1 MTDTTT
7 ADYGWREA
15 AAADALITLAF
26 AEDLGDTGDITT
38 NSLIPADRQGTVTIG
53 AREAGVVA
61 GLSVVAQVFE
71 KLDATVHVELRSR
84 DGDPVTAGEIVATLS
99 GPLRSLL
106 TGERTALNFLTHLS
120 GIASLTAKFAAE
132 ITGTKAVLLDT
143 RKTHPGYRLLEKYA
157 VRCGGGTNHRMGL
170 HDGVLIK
177 DNHVAA
183 WSESATLPEAIEQAR
198 RATGLPIEVEVD
210 TLAQLAA
217 VLPSRPAIVLL
228 DNFALEELTQA
239 VALRDKEAKD
249 VLLEA
254 SGGVKLETVRAIA
267 RTGVDRISCGALTH
281 SAIGLDFG
289 FDW

>member
-1 MTDTTT
+1 MTETTT

-15 AAADALITLAF
+15 AAADALISLAF
-26 AEDLGDTGDITT
+26 AEDLGDVGDITT

-53 AREAGVVA
+53 ARQAGIVA

-71 KLDATVHVELRSR
+71 KFDATVHVELHSR
-84 DGDPVTAGEIVATLS
+84 DGDRVAPGDIVATLS

-132 ITGTKAVLLDT
+132 VVGTKAVLLDT

-157 VRCGGGTNHRMGL
+157 VRCGGGVNHRLGL

-177 DNHVAA
+177 DNHLAA

-198 RATGLPIEVEVD
+198 RATGMPIEVEVD
-210 TLAQLAA
+210 TLSQLAV

-228 DNFALEELTQA
+228 DNFGLEELMQA
-239 VALRDKEAKD
+239 VAMRDTEAND

-254 SGGVKLETVRAIA
+254 SGGVRLETVRAIA
-267 RTGVDRISCGALTH
+267 QTGVDRISCGALTH